1 MAHRIGTDRN
11 QLLLLPPSL
20 DEYIDD
26 DNPVKVIDAFVDS
39 LDLKETGFKNS
50 IPLER
55 GCPPYN
61 PGDLLKLYL
70 YGYLNRIRS
79 SRKLEKECTRNIEVI
94 WLLNQLRPKYR
105 TIAYFREHNSK
116 AIKSVF
122 RQFVVMMKKWDL
134 IAGDL
139 LAVDGS
145 KFRAVNSKKNNYNQ
159 QKIQRHLNYI
169 NQKVDEYLKELD
181 DNDNKEQGERKLKVN
196 ECLQQLEQRRQKYIE
211 LERQLRETG
220 KDQVSTTDPDARQL
234 IIRGNIAEVSYNA
247 QAIIDSKNNLIID
260 TKVINTNDRKILSAM
275 GLQAKEILNKESFEL
290 LADKGYHNGEELQ
303 KCDMMNIKT
312 YVAPQENISGNKI
325 PTPEYLGDKFEYNTQ
340 DDCYTCPEEQKLRS
354 NGRWYKK
361 YYRTHVTLVKQYKT
375 KACRECPKRLWCTS
389 SPAERGRVIER
400 SQYQASVDANNLRV
414 RNEKEKYRLRQT
426 MTEHPF
432 GVVKRQWGY
441 DHVLMKGLQKTDS
454 EISLIFLC
462 YNLKRVMNIMGINGF
477 LTAIKAFSQCFVDP
491 FLSFFIV
498 FFKVNT
504 LPLVQLNPIALKRE
518 FKIKSRRL

>member
-1 MAHRIGTDRN
+1 MAPRIGSDRN
-11 QLLLLPPSL
+11 QLLLLPPTL
-20 DEYIDD
+20 DEYIGE
-26 DNPVKVIDAFVDS
+26 DNPVKVIDVFVNS
-39 LDLKETGFKNS
+39 LDLKKTGFKNS
-50 IPLER
+50 IPLEK

-94 WLLNQLRPKYR
+94 WLLNQLRPRYR
-105 TIAYFREHNSK
+105 TIAYFRSHNLK

-145 KFRAVNSKKNNYNQ
+145 KFRAVNSKKNNFNQ
-159 QKIQRHLNYI
+159 QKIERHLNLI
-169 NQKVDEYLKELD
+169 DQKVEEYLKELD
-181 DNDNKEQGERKLKVN
+181 ENDNIEQGERKLKVN
-196 ECLQQLEQRRQKYIE
+196 ECLQQLEQRRQKYLD
-211 LERQLRETG
+211 LESQLRETG
-220 KDQVSTTDPDARQL
+220 QEQVSTTDPDARQL
-234 IIRGNIAEVSYNA
+234 IIRGDIAEVSYNA
-247 QAIIDSKNNLIID
+247 QTTIDSKHNLVID
-260 TKVINTNDRKILSAM
+260 TKVINTSDRKILSTM
-275 GLQAKEILNKESFEL
+275 GLQAKEILNKDSFEL

-303 KCDMMNIKT
+303 KCDLLNIKT

-325 PTPEYLGDKFEYNTQ
+325 PTPEYQGDKFRYNSQ
-340 DDCYTCPEEQKLRS
+340 DDCYTCPEGETLRS

-361 YYRTHVTLVKQYKT
+361 YYRTHITMVKQYKT
-375 KACRECPKRLWCTS
+375 KACRECPRRSLCTS
-389 SPAERGRVIER
+389 SPIERGRLIER
-400 SQYQASVDANNLRV
+400 SQYQDSVDANNLRV

-441 DHVLMKGLQKTDS
+441 DHIMMKGLQKTDS

-462 YNLKRVMNIMGINGF
+462 YNLKRVMNILGINGI
-477 LTAIKAFSQCFVDP
+477 LTAIKAFSQCFDP
-491 FLSFFIV
+491 FLSCFSV

-504 LPLVQLNPIALKRE
+504 LCPVQPNPIVPKRE
-518 FKIKSRRL
+518 FKIESRNL

>member
-20 DEYIDD
+20 DELIGE
-26 DNPVKVIDAFVDS
+26 DNPAKVIDAFVDS
-39 LDLKETGFKNS
+39 LDIKEAGFKNS
-50 IPLER
+50 IPLEK

-169 NQKVDEYLKELD
+169 DQKIDEYLKELD
-181 DNDNKEQGERKLKVN
+181 ENDHKEQGERKLKVN
-196 ECLQQLEQRRQKYIE
+196 ECLHQLEQRRQKYIA
-211 LERQLRETG
+211 LERQLKETG
-220 KDQVSTTDPDARQL
+220 QDQVSTTDPDARQL
-234 IIRGNIAEVSYNA
+234 IMRGDIAEVAYNA
-247 QAIIDSKNNLIID
+247 QTTVDSKHNLVID
-260 TKVINTNDRKILSAM
+260 TKVINTNDRKILSTM
-275 GLQAKEILNKESFEL
+275 GLQAKEILNKDSFEL

-303 KCDMMNIKT
+303 KCDLMNIKT

-325 PTPEYLGDKFEYNTQ
+325 PTPEYQGDKFRYNSH
-340 DDCYTCPEEQKLRS
+340 DDCYTCPEGQTLSS
-354 NGRWYKK
+354 NGKWYKK
-361 YYRTHVTLVKQYKT
+361 FYRTHITLVKQYKT
-375 KACRECPKRLWCTS
+375 KACRECKKRCRCTS
-389 SPAERGRVIER
+389 SPIERGRLIER
-400 SQYQASVDANNLRV
+400 SQYQDAVDANNLRV
-414 RNEKEKYRLRQT
+414 RNEKEKYRRRQT
-426 MTEHPF
+426 MVEHPF

-441 DHVLMKGLQKTDS
+441 DHVMMKGLEKTDS
-454 EISLIFLC
+454 EISLVLLC
-462 YNLKRVMNIMGINGF
+462 YNIKRVMNIMGIKGI
-477 LTAIKAFSQCFVDP
+477 LKAIRAFSQC
-491 FLSFFIV
+491 LS
-498 FFKVNT
+498 
-504 LPLVQLNPIALKRE
+504 PLMRCFSYIFTGYPSFYSQLNPISQKRA
-518 FKIKSRRL
+518 FIIQISRI

>member
-20 DEYIDD
+20 DEYIDEN
-26 DNPVKVIDAFVDS
+26 NPVKVIDVFVDS

-50 IPLER
+50 IPLEK

-94 WLLNQLRPKYR
+94 WLLNQLRPRYR

-169 NQKVDEYLKELD
+169 DQKVDEYLKELD
-181 DNDNKEQGERKLKVN
+181 ENDNKEQGERKLKVI
-196 ECLQQLEQRRQKYIE
+196 ECLQQLEQRRQKYID
-211 LERQLRETG
+211 LERQLIETG
-220 KDQVSTTDPDARQL
+220 QDQVSTTDPDARQL
-234 IIRGNIAEVSYNA
+234 IIRGDIAEVAYNA
-247 QAIIDSKNNLIID
+247 QTTVDSKHNLVID
-260 TKVINTNDRKILSAM
+260 TKVINTNDRKILSTM
-275 GLQAKEILNKESFEL
+275 GLQAKEILNKDSFEL
-290 LADKGYHNGEELQ
+290 LADKGYHNGEELL
-303 KCDMMNIKT
+303 KCDLMNIKT
-312 YVAPQENISGNKI
+312 YVAPQESHSGNKI
-325 PTPEYLGDKFEYNTQ
+325 PTQEYLGDKFEYNSQ
-340 DDCYTCPEEQKLRS
+340 VDCYTCPEGQTLRS

-361 YYRTHVTLVKQYKT
+361 FYRTHITLVKQYKT
-375 KACRECPKRLWCTS
+375 KACKECPKRSWCTS
-389 SPAERGRVIER
+389 SPIERGRLIER
-400 SQYQASVDANNLRV
+400 SQYQDYVDANNLRV
-414 RNEKEKYRLRQT
+414 RNKKEKYRLRQR

-441 DHVLMKGLQKTDS
+441 DHVMMKGLQKTDS

-462 YNLKRVMNIMGINGF
+462 YNIRRVMNIMGINGI
-477 LTAIKAFSQCFVDP
+477 LKAIKAFSQCFNP
-491 FLSFFIV
+491 CLSCFSHIFTV
-498 FFKVNT
+498 YTSYYF
-504 LPLVQLNPIALKRE
+504 QLNPISQKRA
-518 FKIKSRRL
+518 IIIQCSRI

>member
-1 MAHRIGTDRN
+1 MAHRIGADRN

-20 DEYIDD
+20 DEYIGE
-26 DNPVKVIDAFVDS
+26 DNPVKVIDKFVDS
-39 LDLKETGFKNS
+39 LDLQKTGFKNS
-50 IPLER
+50 IPLEK

-94 WLLNQLRPKYR
+94 WLLNQLRPRYR

-116 AIKSVF
+116 AIRSVF

-159 QKIQRHLNYI
+159 QKIERHLNYI
-169 NQKVDEYLKELD
+169 DQKVDEYLKELD
-181 DNDNKEQGERKLKVN
+181 ENDNKEQGERKLKVN
-196 ECLQQLEQRRQKYIE
+196 ECLQQLEQRRQKYLD

-220 KDQVSTTDPDARQL
+220 QDQVSTTDPDARQL
-234 IIRGNIAEVSYNA
+234 LVRGDIAEVAYNA
-247 QAIIDSKNNLIID
+247 QTTVDSKHNLVID
-260 TKVINTNDRKILSAM
+260 TKVINTNDRKILSTM
-275 GLQAKEILNKESFEL
+275 GLQAKEILNKDSFEL

-303 KCDMMNIKT
+303 KCNLMNIKT
-312 YVAPQENISGNKI
+312 YVAPQENCSGNKI
-325 PTPEYLGDKFEYNTQ
+325 PTQEYLGDKFEYNSQ
-340 DDCYTCPEEQKLRS
+340 DDCYRCPEGESLRS

-361 YYRTHVTLVKQYKT
+361 FYRTHITLVKQYKSN
-375 KACRECPKRLWCTS
+375 ACRECPKRSLCTS
-389 SPAERGRVIER
+389 SPVERGRIIER
-400 SQYQASVDANNLRV
+400 SQYQDSVDANNLRV
-414 RNEKEKYRLRQT
+414 RSAKEKYRLRQT

-441 DHVLMKGLQKTDS
+441 DHLMMKGLQKTDS

-462 YNLKRVMNIMGINGF
+462 YNLKRVMNIMGINGI
-477 LTAIKAFSQCFVDP
+477 LKAIKAFSQCFGSFLNCFSP
-491 FLSFFIV
+491 FL
-498 FFKVNT
+498 KVNNSCFVQFN
-504 LPLVQLNPIALKRE
+504 PL
-518 FKIKSRRL
+518 SRKLVFLT

>member
-20 DEYIDD
+20 DEYIDEN
-26 DNPVKVIDAFVDS
+26 NPVKVIDVFVDS

-50 IPLER
+50 IPLEK

-94 WLLNQLRPKYR
+94 WLLNQLRPRYR

-159 QKIQRHLNYI
+159 QKIERHLNYI
-169 NQKVDEYLKELD
+169 DQKIDEYLKELD
-181 DNDNKEQGERKLKVN
+181 ENDNKEQGERKLKVN
-196 ECLQQLEQRRQKYIE
+196 ECLQQLEQRRQKYLD

-220 KDQVSTTDPDARQL
+220 QDQVSTTDPDARQL
-234 IIRGNIAEVSYNA
+234 IIRGDIAEVAYNA
-247 QAIIDSKNNLIID
+247 QTTVDSKHNMVID
-260 TKVINTNDRKILSAM
+260 TKVINTNDRKILSTM
-275 GLQAKEILNKESFEL
+275 GLQAKEILNKDSFEL

-303 KCDMMNIKT
+303 KCDLMNIKT
-312 YVAPQENISGNKI
+312 YVAPQESHSGNKI
-325 PTPEYLGDKFEYNTQ
+325 PTQEYLGDKFEYNSQ
-340 DDCYTCPEEQKLRS
+340 VDCYTCPEGETLRS

-361 YYRTHVTLVKQYKT
+361 FYRTHIILTKQYKT
-375 KACRECPKRLWCTS
+375 KACRECPKRSLCTS
-389 SPAERGRVIER
+389 SPVERGRIIER
-400 SQYQASVDANNLRV
+400 SQYQDSVDANNLRV

-441 DHVLMKGLQKTDS
+441 DHLMMKGLQKTDS

-462 YNLKRVMNIMGINGF
+462 YNLKRVMNIMGINGI
-477 LTAIKAFSQCFVDP
+477 LKAIKAFSQCFGS
-491 FLSFFIV
+491 FLNCFSP
-498 FFKVNT
+498 FFKVNNSCFVQVN
-504 LPLVQLNPIALKRE
+504 PL
-518 FKIKSRRL
+518 SRKMVLLT

>member
-20 DEYIDD
+20 DEYIDEN
-26 DNPVKVIDAFVDS
+26 NPVKVIDVFVDS
-39 LDLKETGFKNS
+39 LNLKETGFKNI
-50 IPLER
+50 IPLEK

-94 WLLNQLRPKYR
+94 WLLNQLRPRYR

-159 QKIQRHLNYI
+159 QKIERHLNYI
-169 NQKVDEYLKELD
+169 DQKIDEYLKELD
-181 DNDNKEQGERKLKVN
+181 ENDNKEQGERKLKVN
-196 ECLQQLEQRRQKYIE
+196 ECLQQLEQRRQKYLD
-211 LERQLRETG
+211 LERQLKKTG
-220 KDQVSTTDPDARQL
+220 QDQVSTTDPDARQL
-234 IIRGNIAEVSYNA
+234 IIRGDIAEVAYNA
-247 QAIIDSKNNLIID
+247 QTTIDSKHNLVID
-260 TKVINTNDRKILSAM
+260 TKVINTNDRKILSTM
-275 GLQAKEILNKESFEL
+275 GLQAKEILNKDSFEL

-303 KCDMMNIKT
+303 KCDLMNIKT
-312 YVAPQENISGNKI
+312 YVAPQESHSGNKI
-325 PTPEYLGDKFEYNTQ
+325 PAQEYLGDKFEYNSQ
-340 DDCYTCPEEQKLRS
+340 VDCYTCPQGEMLRS

-361 YYRTHVTLVKQYKT
+361 FYRTHITLVKQYKT
-375 KACRECPKRLWCTS
+375 KTCRECPKRSLCTS
-389 SPAERGRVIER
+389 SPVERGRIIER
-400 SQYQASVDANNLRV
+400 SQYQDSVDANNLRV
-414 RNEKEKYRLRQT
+414 RTEKEKYRHRQT
-426 MTEHPF
+426 MVEHPF

-441 DHVLMKGLQKTDS
+441 DHLMMKGLQKTDS

-462 YNLKRVMNIMGINGF
+462 YNLKRVMNIMGINGI
-477 LTAIKAFSQCFVDP
+477 LTAIKAFSRSFGPLLNCFSD
-491 FLSFFIV
+491 FL
-498 FFKVNT
+498 KVNT
-504 LPLVQLNPIALKRE
+504 SCFVQLNPL
-518 FKIKSRRL
+518 SRKLVFLT

>member
-20 DEYIDD
+20 DEYIDEN
-26 DNPVKVIDAFVDS
+26 NPVKVIDVFVDS

-50 IPLER
+50 IPVEK

-61 PGDLLKLYL
+61 PADLLKLYL

-105 TIAYFREHNSK
+105 TIAYFRAHNIK

-169 NQKVDEYLKELD
+169 DQKAEEYLKELD
-181 DNDNKEQGERKLKVN
+181 ENDHKEHGERKLKVN
-196 ECLQQLEQRRQKYIE
+196 ECLQQLEERRQKYID
-211 LERQLRETG
+211 LEKQLKETG
-220 KDQVSTTDPDARQL
+220 QDQISTTDHDARQL
-234 IIRGNIAEVSYNA
+234 LVRGDIAEVAYNA
-247 QAIIDSKNNLIID
+247 QTTVDSKHNLVID
-260 TKVINTNDRKILSAM
+260 TKVINTTDRKILSTM
-275 GLQAKEILNKESFEL
+275 GLQAKEILNKESFDL
-290 LADKGYHNGEELQ
+290 LADKGYHNGEELL
-303 KCDMMNIKT
+303 KCDQMNIKT

-325 PTPEYLGDKFEYNTQ
+325 PTPEYQGDKFRFNSQ
-340 DDCYTCPEEQKLRS
+340 DDCYTCPEGQILRS

-361 YYRTHVTLVKQYKT
+361 FYRTHFTLVKQYKT
-375 KACRECPKRLWCTS
+375 KACRECPKRCCCTS
-389 SPAERGRVIER
+389 SPIERGRLIER
-400 SQYQASVDANNLRV
+400 SQYQDAVDTNNLRV
-414 RNEKEKYRLRQT
+414 RNEKEKYRRRQT

-432 GVVKRQWGY
+432 GVIKRQWGY
-441 DHVLMKGLQKTDS
+441 DHVMMKGLQKTDS
-454 EISLIFLC
+454 EISLVFLC
-462 YNLKRVMNIMGINGF
+462 YNIKRVINIMGINGI
-477 LTAIKAFSQCFVDP
+477 LKAIKAFSQCFSL
-491 FLSFFIV
+491 FLSCFLHIFSSYKSDY
-498 FFKVNT
+498 FK
-504 LPLVQLNPIALKRE
+504 LNPISQKSALM
-518 FKIKSRRL
+518 IQGSLV

>member
-20 DEYIDD
+20 DEYIDEN
-26 DNPVKVIDAFVDS
+26 NPVKVIDVFVDS

-50 IPLER
+50 TAREK

-94 WLLNQLRPKYR
+94 WLLNQLRPRYR

-116 AIKSVF
+116 AIKCVF

-169 NQKVDEYLKELD
+169 DQKVDEYLKELD
-181 DNDNKEQGERKLKVN
+181 ENDNKEQGERKLKVN
-196 ECLQQLEQRRQKYIE
+196 ECLQQLEQRRQKYID
-211 LERQLRETG
+211 LERQLRKTG
-220 KDQVSTTDPDARQL
+220 QDQVSTTDPDARQL
-234 IIRGNIAEVSYNA
+234 IIRGDIAEVSYNA
-247 QAIIDSKNNLIID
+247 QTTVDNKHNLVID
-260 TKVINTNDRKILSAM
+260 TKVINTNDRKILSTM
-275 GLQAKEILNKESFEL
+275 GLQAKEILNKDSFEL

-303 KCDMMNIKT
+303 KCDLMNIKT
-312 YVAPQENISGNKI
+312 YVAPQESHSGNKI
-325 PTPEYLGDKFEYNTQ
+325 PMPEYLCDKFRYDSQN
-340 DDCYTCPEEQKLRS
+340 DCYICPAGQTLRS

-361 YYRTHVTLVKQYKT
+361 YYRTHVILVKQYKT
-375 KACRECPKRLWCTS
+375 KACRECPKRSLCTS
-389 SPAERGRVIER
+389 SPVERGRIIER
-400 SQYQASVDANNLRV
+400 SQYQDSVDANNLRV

-441 DHVLMKGLQKTDS
+441 DHLMMKGLQKTDS

-462 YNLKRVMNIMGINGF
+462 YNLKRVMNILGINGI
-477 LTAIKAFSQCFVDP
+477 LAAIKAFSRSFGP
-491 FLSFFIV
+491 FLDCSLA
-498 FFKVNT
+498 FFKVSASC
-504 LPLVQLNPIALKRE
+504 LFQLYSISLKRA
-518 FKIKSRRL
+518 FIVH

>member
-1 MAHRIGTDRN
+1 MAHRIGSDRN

-20 DEYIDD
+20 DEYIGE
-26 DNPVKVIDAFVDS
+26 DNPIKVIDIFVDS

-50 IPLER
+50 IPLEK

-70 YGYLNRIRS
+70 YGYLNRVRS

-122 RQFVVMMKKWDL
+122 RQFVLMIKKWDL

-159 QKIQRHLNYI
+159 QKIERHINYI
-169 NQKVDEYLKELD
+169 DQKVDEYLKELD
-181 DNDNKEQGERKLKVN
+181 ENDNKEQGERKLKVN
-196 ECLQQLEQRRQKYIE
+196 ECLQQLEQRRQKYLD
-211 LERQLRETG
+211 LERRLRETG
-220 KDQVSTTDPDARQL
+220 QDQVSTTDSDARQL
-234 IIRGNIAEVSYNA
+234 IVRGDIAEVSYNA
-247 QAIIDSKNNLIID
+247 QTTVDSKHNLVID
-260 TKVINTNDRKILSAM
+260 TKVINTTDRKILSTM
-275 GLQAKEILNKESFEL
+275 GLQAKEILNKDSFEL

-303 KCDMMNIKT
+303 KCDLMNIKT

-325 PTPEYLGDKFEYNTQ
+325 PTQEYQGDKFEYNSQ
-340 DDCYTCPEEQKLRS
+340 DDCYICPEGQILRS
-354 NGRWYKK
+354 NGKWYKK
-361 YYRTHVTLVKQYKT
+361 FYRTHMTLVKQYKT
-375 KACRECPKRLWCTS
+375 RACRECPNRRLCTS
-389 SPAERGRVIER
+389 SPIERGRLIER
-400 SQYQASVDANNLRV
+400 SQYQDTVDANNLRV
-414 RNEKEKYRLRQT
+414 RKEKEKYRLRQT

-441 DHVLMKGLQKTDS
+441 DHLMMKGLHKTDS

-462 YNLKRVMNIMGINGF
+462 YNLKRVMNIMGINGI
-477 LTAIKAFSQCFVDP
+477 LTAIRAFSRCFSP
-491 FLSFFIV
+491 FLSCLSAFY
-498 FFKVNT
+498 KVNT
-504 LPLVQLNPIALKRE
+504 SCWLQLNPLLQKRALITQR
-518 FKIKSRRL
+518 SGL

>member
-11 QLLLLPPSL
+11 QLLLLPPGL

-50 IPLER
+50 IPFER
-55 GCPPYN
+55 GCPAYN

-79 SRKLEKECTRNIEVI
+79 SRKLEKESTRNIEVI
-94 WLLNQLRPKYR
+94 WLLNHLRPKYR
-105 TIAYFREHNSK
+105 TIACFREHNSK

-145 KFRAVNSKKNNYNQ
+145 KFRAINSKKNNYNQ

-220 KDQVSTTDPDARQL
+220 KDQVSTTDPD
-234 IIRGNIAEVSYNA
+234 
-247 QAIIDSKNNLIID
+247 
-260 TKVINTNDRKILSAM
+260 
-275 GLQAKEILNKESFEL
+275 
-290 LADKGYHNGEELQ
+290 
-303 KCDMMNIKT
+303 
-312 YVAPQENISGNKI
+312 
-325 PTPEYLGDKFEYNTQ
+325 EY
-340 DDCYTCPEEQKLRS
+340 
-354 NGRWYKK
+354 
-361 YYRTHVTLVKQYKT
+361 
-375 KACRECPKRLWCTS
+375 
-389 SPAERGRVIER
+389 
-400 SQYQASVDANNLRV
+400 
-414 RNEKEKYRLRQT
+414 
-426 MTEHPF
+426 
-432 GVVKRQWGY
+432 
-441 DHVLMKGLQKTDS
+441 
-454 EISLIFLC
+454 
-462 YNLKRVMNIMGINGF
+462 
-477 LTAIKAFSQCFVDP
+477 
-491 FLSFFIV
+491 
-498 FFKVNT
+498 
-504 LPLVQLNPIALKRE
+504 
-518 FKIKSRRL
+518 

>member
-20 DEYIDD
+20 DDYIDEN
-26 DNPVKVIDAFVDS
+26 NPVKVIDVFVDS

-50 IPLER
+50 IPLEK

-61 PGDLLKLYL
+61 PGDLLKLYI

-79 SRKLEKECTRNIEVI
+79 SRKLEKECIRNIEVI
-94 WLLNQLRPKYR
+94 WLLNQLHPRYR

-134 IAGDL
+134 ITGDV

-169 NQKVDEYLKELD
+169 DQKADEYLKELD
-181 DNDNKEQGERKLKVN
+181 ENDNKEKGERKLKVQ
-196 ECLQQLEQRRQKYIE
+196 ECLQQLKVRKQKYLD

-220 KDQVSTTDPDARQL
+220 QDQISTTDHDARQL
-234 IIRGNIAEVSYNA
+234 IIRGDIAEVAYNA
-247 QAIIDSKNNLIID
+247 QTTTDSKHNLVID
-260 TKVINTNDRKILSAM
+260 TKVINTNDRKILATM
-275 GLQAKEILNKESFEL
+275 GLRAKEILNKESFDL
-290 LADKGYHNGEELQ
+290 LADKGYHNGEELL
-303 KCDMMNIKT
+303 KCDLINIKT

-325 PTPEYLGDKFEYNTQ
+325 PTPEYQGDKFKYNSE
-340 DDCYTCPEEQKLRS
+340 DDCYTCPEGQTLSS

-361 YYRTHVTLVKQYKT
+361 FYRNHITLVKQYKT
-375 KACRECPKRLWCTS
+375 KACRECPKRCWCTS
-389 SPAERGRVIER
+389 SPIERGRLIER
-400 SQYQASVDANNLRV
+400 SQYQDAVDANNLRV
-414 RNEKEKYRLRQT
+414 RNEKEKYRHRQT
-426 MTEHPF
+426 MVEHPF

-441 DHVLMKGLQKTDS
+441 DHVMMKGLEKTDS
-454 EISLIFLC
+454 EISLVFLC
-462 YNLKRVMNIMGINGF
+462 YNIKRVMKIMGINGI
-477 LTAIKAFSQCFVDP
+477 LKAIRAFSQCFSP
-491 FLSFFIV
+491 FSGRFSYTFMVNPSYFF
-498 FFKVNT
+498 
-504 LPLVQLNPIALKRE
+504 QLNHVSQINAVITQCRY
-518 FKIKSRRL
+518 I